1 MFVGGDESVGAFGD
15 EKRVRKLCQP
25 FASRI
30 GPVLDRFFKHPRELS
45 CMWSQK
51 SWAGRR
57 FENFWSAGNNFK
69 STCIEN
75 DWHLC
80 SGQELSKKTF
90 QNGSGGESR
99 TDDKSRCA
107 LKKCIHR
114 GSLALV
120 E

>member
-1 MFVGGDESVGAFGD
+1 MPAVAWAGPPVLLKLNGCSLVAM
-15 EKRVRKLCQP
+15 RVW
-25 FASRI
+25 
-30 GPVLDRFFKHPRELS
+30 GPLAVLDRFFKHPRELS

-107 LKKCIHR
+107 LKKCIHL
-114 GSLALV
+114 GSLARV